1 MTRKTKILQV
11 LPSLNVEDV
20 PHSRIQLAK
29 FLVQSGYDSYVL
41 SNGGNMRETLEKA
54 GVKHFNLPV
63 HKKDLFS
70 FRTISKIRSLLL
82 KEQFD
87 LIHVRSRIPTWL
99 VYIALK
105 QIPPDNR
112 PKLVTTFNGYYSID
126 EFSETIIKGDAI
138 ICLSKSV
145 RNFILDHFAF
155 TKKKDLNVIHKG
167 VDSKKLPYGFE
178 PNSKWL
184 QQWTDESDS
193 FKDKFK
199 ITLPGR
205 ISSRKGLHDFL
216 HIFYY
221 LKKDGLPIHGLI
233 IGSVDSQKENYY
245 SRLKSDIRRLGLTDD
260 ISILNDRRD
269 LREIMKVS
277 DLVLSCSIIPEAF
290 NKACLMALSIGVPV
304 IAYSHGILKEQLNA
318 LYPYGMVEANKK
330 STMRLKIREFYKLKD
345 KPKPNK
351 NDQFTT
357 DCAHKKVLSVY
368 EELLLKSA

>member
-29 FLVQSGYDSYVL
+29 FLVQSGYDSYLL

-54 GVKHFNLPV
+54 GVKDFNLLV

-82 KEQFD
+82 KEQFN
-87 LIHVRSRIPTWL
+87 T
-99 VYIALK
+99 
-105 QIPPDNR
+105 
-112 PKLVTTFNGYYSID
+112 
-126 EFSETIIKGDAI
+126 
-138 ICLSKSV
+138 
-145 RNFILDHFAF
+145 
-155 TKKKDLNVIHKG
+155 
-167 VDSKKLPYGFE
+167 
-178 PNSKWL
+178 
-184 QQWTDESDS
+184 
-193 FKDKFK
+193 
-199 ITLPGR
+199 
-205 ISSRKGLHDFL
+205 
-216 HIFYY
+216 
-221 LKKDGLPIHGLI
+221 
-233 IGSVDSQKENYY
+233 
-245 SRLKSDIRRLGLTDD
+245 
-260 ISILNDRRD
+260 
-269 LREIMKVS
+269 
-277 DLVLSCSIIPEAF
+277 
-290 NKACLMALSIGVPV
+290 
-304 IAYSHGILKEQLNA
+304 